1 MSMNRCIKGA
11 GPICLMAGAG
21 LVLVAMLPGD
31 VLAANRC
38 IFNWAQPGTYK
49 LSGSFRGTTESATAR
64 LTHDCRVYFQ
74 VPGVFSGGSVRR
86 SGRCLKFRFKVEGE
100 TRIFSARW
108 CNTYGVV
115 PWQGRNIRARVTRL
129 KVAAPPTVQRRNF
142 NVK

>member
-1 MSMNRCIKGA
+1 MCMIRNVKGA
-11 GPICLMAGAG
+11 GPIWLMAGAG
-21 LVLVAMLPGD
+21 LVLVTMLPGD
-31 VLAANRC
+31 SLAANRC

-49 LSGSFRGTTESATAR
+49 LSGNFRGTVEAATAR

-74 VPGVFSGGSVRR
+74 VPGVFSGGAVRR

-100 TRIFSARW
+100 AKIFSARW

-115 PWQGRNIRARVTRL
+115 PWQGQNIRAAVSRI
-129 KVAAPPTVQRRNF
+129 KIAAPPTVQRRNF